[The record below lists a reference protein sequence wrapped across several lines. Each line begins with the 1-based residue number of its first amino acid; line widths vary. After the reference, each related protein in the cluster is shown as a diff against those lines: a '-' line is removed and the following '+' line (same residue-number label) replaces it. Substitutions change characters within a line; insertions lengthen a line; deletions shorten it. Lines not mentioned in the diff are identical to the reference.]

1 MNNKSMKKNAVL
13 TVAKTLL
20 SLIVPLVTFP
30 YISRVLQVD
39 AIGQFNFSSSIVSYF
54 LLLAGLGISTYA
66 IREGTKIREDRKAIS
81 EFTSEMYLLNWI
93 STLLSYVLMLLLLIL
108 FEKLSNYSALILILS
123 VQIVFTTFGRAW
135 IYNVFEDFTFVTVV
149 QVLFQVISVI
159 SLFLFV
165 HTPKDLNAY
174 AVINVVSAT
183 GSNLLYG
190 WHTRKYVDI
199 HKVSLESLKR
209 HVKPILIIFSTSIAT
224 TIYVNSDMTILGWI
238 VDDRSV
244 GLYSTAV
251 KIYNIVKQV
260 FVAVITVSIPRLTL
274 LSGTDEFK
282 KLFSRVLNMLLFM
295 TLPAVTGLF
304 VLSDNVILVIASEN
318 YLAAATA
325 LKWLCIALVFALVA
339 CLFGMSVLL
348 PYGKEKILF
357 VSTAVSAAI
366 NIVANFALIPI
377 YKQNAAAFTTAL
389 SQFVAFLICF
399 CYSRQHVDMK
409 LSYKSIASTVLGCM
423 GIIATCKVIKVM
435 QYPTVWETVF
445 CIGGSCIVYFVINLV
460 IKNSALAET
469 IDSMINMLRRKMKQ
483 SN

>member
-1 MNNKSMKKNAVL
+1 MNKSMKKNAVL
-13 TVAKTLL
+13 MVAKTLL
-20 SLIVPLVTFP
+20 SLIVPLITFP

-54 LLLAGLGISTYA
+54 LLLAGLGISTYS
-66 IREGTKIREDRKAIS
+66 IREGTKIRENREAIS
-81 EFTSEMYLLNWI
+81 KFTSEMYLLNWI
-93 STLLSYVLMLLLLIL
+93 STLLSYILMFLLLVL
-108 FEKLSNYSALILILS
+108 FEKLRNYSVLILILS
-123 VQIVFTTFGRAW
+123 IQIVFTTFGRAW
-135 IYNVFEDFTFVTVV
+135 IYNVFEDFTFITIV
-149 QVLFQVISVI
+149 QVLFQIVSVV

-165 HTPKDLNAY
+165 HAPKDLNAY
-174 AVINVVSAT
+174 TVINVVSAT

-190 WHTRKYVDI
+190 WHTRQYADI
-199 HKVSLESLKR
+199 HKVRLESLKR

-260 FVAVITVSIPRLTL
+260 FVAVITVSIPRLTM
-274 LSGTDEFK
+274 LSGTAEFK

-295 TLPAVTGLF
+295 TLPVVTGLF
-304 VLSDNVILVIASEN
+304 LLSDNVILVIASEN
-318 YLAAATA
+318 YLEATTA
-325 LKWLCIALVFALVA
+325 LKLLSIALVFALVA

-357 VSTAVSAAI
+357 ISTAVSAVV
-366 NIVANFALIPI
+366 NIVANFALISE

-389 SQFVAFLICF
+389 SQFVAYLICF
-399 CYSRQHVDMK
+399 YYSRQYIDMK
-409 LSYKSIASTVLGCM
+409 LSYKSIASTILGCT
-423 GIIATCKVIKVM
+423 GIVVVCKVIKM
-435 QYPTVWETVF
+435 MRFTTVWETVL
-445 CIGGSCIVYFVINLV
+445 CIGVSCIVYFIINLV

-469 IDSMINMLRRKMKQ
+469 IDSILNMLRKKMGQ
-483 SN
+483 NS